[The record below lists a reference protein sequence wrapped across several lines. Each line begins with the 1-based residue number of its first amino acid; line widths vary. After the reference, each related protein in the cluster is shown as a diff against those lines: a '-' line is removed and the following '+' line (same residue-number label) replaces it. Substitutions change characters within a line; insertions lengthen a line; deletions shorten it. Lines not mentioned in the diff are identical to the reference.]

1 MAVSLAICEALE
13 QYIGDVS
20 IKWPNDIYWRNGK
33 IAGIL
38 IENTLQG
45 TVIKDSIIGVGLNV
59 NQREFR
65 SDAPNPVSLY
75 QISGQETDRDALL
88 NDILQRLDQLLG
100 QDIRSHYLSRLY
112 RRKGFHPYV
121 DAEGAFMAEMTDV
134 REDGHLVLSDDAGK
148 ERVYAFKEVQFVI

>member
-1 MAVSLAICEALE
+1 LLFSVLIHPQNVPAARQFHISMAVSLAICEALE

-75 QISGQETDRDALL
+75 QIS
-88 NDILQRLDQLLG
+88 
-100 QDIRSHYLSRLY
+100 
-112 RRKGFHPYV
+112 
-121 DAEGAFMAEMTDV
+121 
-134 REDGHLVLSDDAGK
+134 
-148 ERVYAFKEVQFVI
+148 